1 MTVDLKSVS
10 MHGKFNHSRVRVLWR
25 DGELRAFGVVGPL
38 LELKT
43 LEPVRLQGF
52 SNRWLAESDLGPLI
66 LKSKCMT
73 CGGPKWWRIVRKTAD
88 ELWSSV
94 DG

>member
-25 DGELRAFGVVGPL
+25 DGLLRAFGVVGLL

-43 LEPVRLQGF
+43 AEPVRVKK
-52 SNRWLAESDLGPLI
+52 SINRWIVSTDLGPLI
-66 LKSKCMT
+66 LKGKCMT
-73 CGGPKWWRIVRKTAD
+73 CGGPRWWRLMRMPED
-88 ELWSSV
+88 ELWETP
-94 DG
+94 